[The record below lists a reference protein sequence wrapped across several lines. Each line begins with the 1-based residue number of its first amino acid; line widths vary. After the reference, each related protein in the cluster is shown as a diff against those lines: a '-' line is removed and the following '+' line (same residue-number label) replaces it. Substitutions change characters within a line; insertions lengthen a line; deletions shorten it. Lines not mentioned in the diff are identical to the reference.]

1 MHVVSGDMLSTKLV
15 AITLQLQFKHFSNKY
30 FTRAQPHTGGIGCKQ
45 TNALCI
51 YIYCITERLF
61 VVFNHLLLS

>member
-1 MHVVSGDMLSTKLV
+1 MHVVSCDMLSTKLV

-51 YIYCITERLF
+51 YIY
-61 VVFNHLLLS
+61 